1 MEPHEPPA
9 SPVRHG
15 RLVVGLVV
23 VAVGVAI
30 LLDTLAVDVPWGI
43 VLPAAVILV
52 GLMLLLNPRS
62 ASFAALVTLGT
73 IMTVVLL
80 ATSLVDQPFG
90 WGTPDTIEQADFVVA
105 DRVERIVVT
114 VDAGAV
120 EILAWSGDT
129 IEVERELK
137 FDNERPR
144 VDHTL
149 VNGVLEIVAD
159 CPGVFFAIGSSCSVD
174 HLLRVPASVDVHID
188 TGAGS
193 VHVTGLDGMVLA
205 NTGSGGIEL
214 VNLSGRVTAE
224 TGSGGIVVERMSG
237 TADLS
242 TGSGSIRGT
251 GVASLQMS
259 AETGSGSIN
268 LGFGSAPD
276 DLDLVTGSGSI
287 TLTVPTGSYRLD
299 LDTNS
304 GRWSSSGITD
314 DAASPRIIR
323 ARTGSGSIRVDGE

>member
-1 MEPHEPPA
+1 MEPREPPT
-9 SPVRHG
+9 SPPRHS
-15 RLVVGLVV
+15 RLVVGLAI

-30 LLDTLAVDVPWGI
+30 LLDTLAVSVRWGI
-43 VLPAAVILV
+43 VLPAAVILI
-52 GLMLLLNPRS
+52 GLILLLNPRS
-62 ASFAALVTLGT
+62 GSSVAWITVGV
-73 IMTVVLL
+73 IMTIVLL
-80 ATSLVDQPFG
+80 VSSLVDQPFG
-90 WGTPDTIEQADFVVA
+90 WGTPDTIEQADFDVT

-120 EILAWSGDT
+120 EILPGTSDT
-129 IEVERELK
+129 IKVERQLK
-137 FDNERPR
+137 FDDERPR
-144 VDHTL
+144 VEHTV

-159 CPGVFFAIGSSCSVD
+159 CPGGFIFGSSCSVD
-174 HLLRVPASVDVHID
+174 HVLRVPASIDVEID

-193 VHVTGLDGMVLA
+193 VHVTGLDAVVLA

-224 TGSGGIVVERMSG
+224 TGSGGIVLERLSA

-251 GVASLQMS
+251 DVMSLRMV

-268 LGFGSAPD
+268 LGFGTAPD

-304 GRWSSSGITD
+304 GSSSSSGITE
-314 DAASPRIIR
+314 DAASPRTIR
-323 ARTGSGSIRVDGE
+323 ARTGSGSIRVNGE